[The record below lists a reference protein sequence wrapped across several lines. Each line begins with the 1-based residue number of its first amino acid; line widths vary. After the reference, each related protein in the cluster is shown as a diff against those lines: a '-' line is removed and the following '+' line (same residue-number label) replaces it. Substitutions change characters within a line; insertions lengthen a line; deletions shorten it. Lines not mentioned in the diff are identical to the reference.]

1 MIVGEHK
8 PIRELL
14 SMVHGYDN
22 ILMVGCKGCV
32 TVCNAGGKKEVAIL
46 AAALR
51 IARRK
56 QGKPVTIDEVTLDRQ
71 CEPEFILGLE
81 EQINKNNYD
90 AIVSLACSIG
100 PQYIAEAFDTMVVF
114 PGLNTNFMGGT
125 LEHGIWG
132 EYCSACGNCGIHN
145 FGGLCPVTRC
155 AKGLLNGPCGASV
168 DGKCEV
174 SKDLDCIWEHIY
186 VRMKNLGQLDRLSRV
201 VGAKDWSKSRSGGPR
216 KIIREDLTL

>member
-8 PIRELL
+8 PIKELL
-14 SMVHGYDN
+14 EMIEGYDN
-22 ILMVGCKGCV
+22 LLMVGCKGCV
-32 TVCNAGGKKEVAIL
+32 TVCNAGGNKEVAIL

-56 QGKPVTIDEVTLDRQ
+56 QGKPVTIDELTLDRQ
-71 CEPEFILGLE
+71 CEPEFISWLDE
-81 EQINKNNYD
+81 PVKKNNYD

-100 PQYIAEAFDTMVVF
+100 PQYIAEAFGNMVVL
-114 PGLNTNFMGGT
+114 PGLNTSFMGGT
-125 LEHGIWG
+125 VEHGIWE
-132 EYCSACGNCGIHN
+132 EYCAACGNCGIHN

-155 AKGLLNGPCGASV
+155 AKGLLNGPCEGSI

-174 SKDLDCIWEHIY
+174 SPDMDCIWDLIY
-186 VRMKNLGQLDRLSRV
+186 ERMKALGQLDRLAKMV
-201 VGAKDWSKSRSGGPR
+201 EAKDWSESLSGGPR

>member
-14 SMVHGYDN
+14 AMIDGYNN

-51 IARRK
+51 IAREK
-56 QGKPVTIDEVTLDRQ
+56 GGNPVTIDELTLDRQ
-71 CEPEFILGLE
+71 CEPEFISWLNDP
-81 EQINKNNYD
+81 IKKNNYD
-90 AIVSLACSIG
+90 AIISLACSIG
-100 PQYIAEAFDTMVVF
+100 PQYIAETFDTMVVL
-114 PGLNTNFMGGT
+114 PGLNTSFIGGT
-125 LEHGIWG
+125 VEHGIWG

-145 FGGLCPVTRC
+145 FGGLCPITRC
-155 AKGLLNGPCGASV
+155 AKGILNGPCGGSV

-174 SKDLDCIWEHIY
+174 NRDMDCIWELIY
-186 VRMKNLGQLDRLSRV
+186 RRMKKLGQLDRLAQNI
-201 VGAKDWSKSRSGGPR
+201 GAKDWSTSLSGGPR